1 MRIGKLLLTIVSAIV
16 LLGALVSSA
25 SARNFSVSSQTNT
38 ALFTRLDFIG
48 GFDTVECEVKI
59 SGSFHSR
66 TQVKSVGT
74 LVGYITEATVLRCAR
89 GGMTINQASL
99 PWHRRYAGFTG
110 TLPNITSQ
118 TETVSGA
125 EWRIREP
132 VFGITCNVGPG
143 VTITIILTRFGLVI
157 IRVEFGGRARCGEF
171 EGTLRGSTSNVAA
184 TVGGARITVTLI

>member
-1 MRIGKLLLTIVSAIV
+1 MKFSKLLLAVVGATV

-89 GGMTINQASL
+89 GSATINQASL
-99 PWHRRYAGFTG
+99 PWHRRYAGFAG
-110 TLPNITSQ
+110 TLPRITGQ
-118 TETVSGA
+118 TENVSGA
-125 EWRIREP
+125 EWTIREP
-132 VFGITCNVGPG
+132 VFGITCTVRNATSTGTYTVSSGT
-143 VTITIILTRFGLVI
+143 VTAAAVSGTS
-157 IRVEFGGRARCGEF
+157 RCGEF
-171 EGTLRGSTSNVAA
+171 SGSLRGSTTNV
-184 TVGGARITVTLI
+184 TNGSGARITVTLI